1 MIFQSIDKE
10 AISKI
15 YNHPKVYK
23 WISDD
28 CSPRPY
34 EPVINNSFI
43 YLIDETKNG
52 VIRIEPVN
60 SICCQV
66 HTALSPEIWG
76 KGFEFVKNATAWGF
90 QNTRYMKIITLVP
103 EYNRLAISLCKKC
116 GFKQEGI
123 IEKSFLKNWKLYD
136 QILFGL
142 TKKQFLIN
150 NAKE

>member
-1 MIFQSIDKE
+1 MIHPSNDKE

-28 CSPRPY
+28 CSPKPY
-34 EPVINNSFI
+34 DPIMHESFI
-43 YLIDETKNG
+43 YLMDETKNG

-66 HTALSPEIWG
+66 HTALMPELWG
-76 KGFEFVKNATAWGF
+76 KGFEFVKNAIAWGF

-103 EYNRLAISLCKKC
+103 EYNRLAMNLCKKC
-116 GFKQEGI
+116 GFDEEGVI
-123 IEKSFLKNWKLYD
+123 KKSFLKRWKLYD
-136 QILFGL
+136 QFLFGL
-142 TKKQFLIN
+142 EKQQFLIN
-150 NAKE
+150 NT